1 MRLRMSIHYKFKAA
15 KDFDTVSFD
24 GNAISLGELKNRI
37 IDAKGLGKA
46 LDFDLAIQNAQTN
59 EGEGSAHSTCP
70 PTPRSRPLIAISL
83 ARAAALTLR
92 TQSTRMTTA

>member
-1 MRLRMSIHYKFKAA
+1 MSIHYKFKAA

-59 EGEGSAHSTCP
+59 EGEGSAHTDLP
-70 PTPRSRPLIAISL
+70 HLTLGLNIIVTSL

-92 TQSTRMTTA
+92 TRVHA